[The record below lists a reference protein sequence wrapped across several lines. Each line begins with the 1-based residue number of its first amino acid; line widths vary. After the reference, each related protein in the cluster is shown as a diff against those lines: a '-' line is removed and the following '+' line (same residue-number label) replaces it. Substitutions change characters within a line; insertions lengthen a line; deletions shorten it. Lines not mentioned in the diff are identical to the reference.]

1 MAKCSKD
8 KTMKT
13 KLSLIFPLLA
23 LLLVACSVEITE
35 VTPVSATP
43 TRVPAAATPLPWA
56 DLSLTGQLIF
66 LRGEGDM
73 RQSLVKLDLASGA
86 LLPLFDP
93 PDEGRLSNAAI
104 SPDGTQVVMIY
115 APPAP
120 DQSGPGDTGLYLLST
135 ECASLPEGC
144 GSQAPT
150 LLRQNKQEWFVTPT
164 WSPDGKYIYY
174 AHFVQ
179 RASLN
184 VSDYTIERMTYP
196 GGQSEVVLENALWP
210 RLSPDGSKL
219 AYLSFDPANFNQMLK
234 VAEADGTNPQLLI
247 PADTFTVID
256 DHFFSPDG
264 SIIVFSAPTE
274 FTAVGPSW
282 LEQLLGVRTASAHSF
297 PSDWWRISATGGE
310 PERLTQIS
318 SIGLY
323 GTFAPN
329 GNHIAFIDLFGV
341 YVMNP
346 DGTEILQLLDLTAM
360 GMLQWQP

>member
-1 MAKCSKD
+1 MANCSKD
-8 KTMKT
+8 KIMKT
-13 KLSLIFPLLA
+13 ILSLIFPLLA

-43 TRVPAAATPLPWA
+43 TRVPTTATPLSWT
-56 DLSLTGQLIF
+56 DRSLTGQLIF
-66 LRGEGDM
+66 LKYEGDM
-73 RQSLVKLDLASGA
+73 RQSLVKLDLSSGE
-86 LLPLFDP
+86 LTSLFDP
-93 PDEGRLSNAAI
+93 PDQGRLSNAAL
-104 SPDGTQVVMIY
+104 SPDGTQIVMIY
-115 APPAP
+115 APPAL
-120 DQSGPGDTGLYLLST
+120 DRLGPGDTGLYLLP
-135 ECASLPEGC
+135 AD
-144 GSQAPT
+144 GSQAPI

-184 VSDYTIERMTYP
+184 VSDYTIERMAYP
-196 GGQSEVVLENALWP
+196 GGQPEVVLENALWP

-264 SIIVFSAPTE
+264 STIVFSAPTE
-274 FTAVGPSW
+274 FTAVEPSW
-282 LEQLLGVRTASAHSF
+282 LEQLLGVQTASAHSF
-297 PSDWWRISATGGE
+297 PSDWWRISTTGGE
-310 PERLTQIS
+310 PERLTRIS

-323 GTFAPN
+323 GTFAPD
-329 GNHIAFIDLFGV
+329 GNHIGFIDLFGV

-346 DGTEILQLLDLTAM
+346 EGTEILRLLDQTAT

>member
-1 MAKCSKD
+1 MKL
-8 KTMKT
+8 MKT
-13 KLSLIFPLLA
+13 ILRLILPLLV

-35 VTPVSATP
+35 VTPVSSPDWLTTP
-43 TRVPAAATPLPWA
+43 TAPPVAATPLPWA
-56 DLSLTGQLIF
+56 ELGLTGQLIF
-66 LRGEGDM
+66 LKYEGDM
-73 RQSLVKLDLASGA
+73 RQSLVKLDLVSGT
-86 LLPLFDP
+86 LTTLFDP
-93 PDEGRLSNAAI
+93 PDQGRLSNAAV
-104 SPDGTQVVMIY
+104 SPDGTQIVMIY

-120 DQSGPGDTGLYLLST
+120 DRPGPGDTGLYLLSA
-135 ECASLPEGC
+135 ECANLPEGC

-150 LLRQNKQEWFVTPT
+150 LLRQNKQEWFVTPI

-184 VSDYTIERMTYP
+184 VSDYTIERMAYP

-210 RLSPDGSKL
+210 SLSPDGSKL
-219 AYLSFDPANFNQMLK
+219 AYHSFDPNNFNQMLR
-234 VAEADGTNPQLLI
+234 VAEADGANSQLLI

-256 DHFFSPDG
+256 SHFFSPDG
-264 SIIVFSAPTE
+264 NTIVFSAPNQ
-274 FTAVGPSW
+274 FTAAKPSW
-282 LEQLLGVRTASAHSF
+282 LEQLLGVQTASAHSF
-297 PSDWWRISATGGE
+297 PSDWWRVSVMGGP

-323 GTFAPN
+323 GAFDPA

-346 DGTEILQLLDLTAM
+346 DGTEILRLLDLTAM
-360 GMLQWQP
+360 GMLQWQS